1 MHDLRRENWV
11 YGGGFVACLA
21 VAAIIQYFIWNSAP
35 EDCSLESYGA
45 DAAHA
50 WNNNGKLSNSACYQ
64 KLFRSHS
71 DLEVS
76 QQAAR
81 DMETILAAE
90 HPRVGY
96 KIGGHDP
103 SMWDKIGLPGPMFAP
118 IYGENAFFESGDIV
132 PLKGQALNYEP
143 DLLFRIGD
151 KRINEATTVE
161 EALRYVDRVYAF
173 IELPLLMGDPDEIQD
188 GLPFPFLMQA
198 MMLGGRYGVIGEYL
212 ETADD
217 PNIFEN
223 LANMTVISANPDGT
237 ERSMFQVAVTDS
249 VHPVIVTLQVADE
262 LKKRGEAL
270 QVGDVISVG
279 AMMEEF
285 IDPAEPYDGLR
296 HVHYYIGD
304 RVISVSAGIRE

>member
-1 MHDLRRENWV
+1 MNDLRKENWV
-11 YGGGFVACLA
+11 YGGAFVACLA
-21 VAAIIQYFIWNSAP
+21 VVAIVQYFVWNSAP
-35 EDCSLESYGA
+35 DDCSLESYGA
-45 DAAHA
+45 DAAEA
-50 WNNNGKLSNSACYQ
+50 WNNNGRLAHSACYQ
-64 KLFRSHS
+64 KLFRGHS

-76 QQAAR
+76 QRAAR
-81 DMETILAAE
+81 SMETILAPD
-90 HPRVGY
+90 HPRIGY

-103 SMWDKIGLPGPMFAP
+103 SMWDRIGLPGPMFAAV
-118 IYGENAFFESGDIV
+118 YGENAFFENGDIV
-132 PLKGQALNYEP
+132 PLNGQVLNYEP

-151 KRINEATTVE
+151 ERINDATTVD
-161 EALRYVDRVYAF
+161 EAMGYVDRVYAF
-173 IELPLLMGDPDEIQD
+173 IELPLLMGDPEEIKD

-198 MMLGGRYGVIGEYL
+198 MMLGGRHGVVGEYID
-212 ETADD
+212 TADD

-249 VHPVIVTLQVADE
+249 VHPVIVTLQVAE
-262 LKKRGEAL
+262 ALRKRGESL
-270 QVGDVISVG
+270 EVGDVISVG

-285 IDPAEPYDGLR
+285 TDPAEPYEGLR

>member
-1 MHDLRRENWV
+1 MNDLRKENWV
-11 YGGGFVACLA
+11 YGGAFVACLA
-21 VAAIIQYFIWNSAP
+21 VVAIVQYFVWNSAP
-35 EDCSLESYGA
+35 DDCSLESYGA
-45 DAAHA
+45 DAAEA
-50 WNNNGKLSNSACYQ
+50 WNDNGRLAHSACYQ
-64 KLFRSHS
+64 KLFRGHS

-76 QQAAR
+76 QRAAR
-81 DMETILAAE
+81 SMETILAAD
-90 HPRVGY
+90 HPRIGY

-103 SMWDKIGLPGPMFAP
+103 SMWDRIGLPGPMFAAV
-118 IYGENAFFESGDIV
+118 YGENAFFENGDIV
-132 PLKGQALNYEP
+132 PLNGQVLNYEP

-151 KRINEATTVE
+151 EGINDATTVD
-161 EALRYVDRVYAF
+161 EAMRYVDRVYAF
-173 IELPLLMGDPDEIQD
+173 IELPLLMGDPEEIQD

-198 MMLGGRYGVIGEYL
+198 MMLGGRHGVVGEYID
-212 ETADD
+212 TADD

-249 VHPVIVTLQVADE
+249 VHPVIVTLQVAE
-262 LKKRGEAL
+262 ALRKRGESL
-270 QVGDVISVG
+270 EVGDVISVG

-285 IDPAEPYDGLR
+285 TDPAEPYEGLR